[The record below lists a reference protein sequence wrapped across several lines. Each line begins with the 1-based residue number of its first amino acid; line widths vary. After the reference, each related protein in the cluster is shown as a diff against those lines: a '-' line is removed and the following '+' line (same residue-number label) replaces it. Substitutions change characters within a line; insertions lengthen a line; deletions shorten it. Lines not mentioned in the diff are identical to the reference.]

1 MSPLDNTSPRI
12 GGGHFVT
19 IEGGEGTGKS
29 TLAKSIAEILK
40 ERSFDVIVTREP
52 GGSEGADQIRELLV
66 KGSEDRW
73 DALSETLL
81 LQAAR
86 RDHII
91 RTIAPALESGFVV
104 ICDRFS
110 DSTVAYQGHG
120 HGIDL
125 AFIKSINTL
134 VTNGLQPDLT
144 LILDAPTDLG
154 ITRAMNRLGSEIRYE
169 LLHFDFHER
178 ARKGFLEIA
187 ESDPVRCHVLDAT
200 QPLEKIKEIA
210 IDLLE
215 SRLDVSLRAETDLF
229 APRLRSRA

>member
-1 MSPLDNTSPRI
+1 MSAAHNISHRI
-12 GGGHFVT
+12 GGGRLVT

-29 TLAKSIAEILK
+29 TLVAFIAEILK
-40 ERSFDVIVTREP
+40 ERSFEVIVTREP
-52 GGSEGADQIRELLV
+52 GGSEGADQIRQLLV
-66 KGSEDRW
+66 TGPEDRW

-86 RDHII
+86 RDHVV
-91 RTIAPALESGFVV
+91 RTIAPALESGIFV

-125 AFIKSINTL
+125 AFIDDINNK
-134 VTNGLQPDLT
+134 VTNGLQPHLT
-144 LILDAPTDLG
+144 LILDAPVELG
-154 ITRAMNRLGSEIRYE
+154 ITRAMNRLGSETRYE

-187 ESDPVRCHVLDAT
+187 ESDRVRCQVLDAT
-200 QPLEKIKEIA
+200 QPFEKIKEIA

-215 SRLDVSLRAETDLF
+215 SKLDISLRAESDLF